1 MNITAVESTTL
12 SVVAY
17 DEAQDALRLE
27 FRSGAIYHYF
37 GVPVSVPVGLLAA
50 ASEGSYFNRVI
61 RRRFPC
67 RWLVKPE
74 AGKGNGALRAEGA
87 R

>member
-37 GVPVSVPVGLLAA
+37 GVPVSVPVGLLASMGTRENGSLLARNGSDMIANA
-50 ASEGSYFNRVI
+50 ASGGS
-61 RRRFPC
+61 
-67 RWLVKPE
+67 
-74 AGKGNGALRAEGA
+74 
-87 R
+87 